1 MEAYDKDSKMTR
13 FEKEFKVSMKLIKP
27 DKYVASR
34 TPMFVVLQ
42 TLNKVSPVLPKACYI
57 VAMYPENKE
66 KNRYQDILA
75 CK

>member
-1 MEAYDKDSKMTR
+1 MQ
-13 FEKEFKVSMKLIKP
+13 
-27 DKYVASR
+27 
-34 TPMFVVLQ
+34 TPIIVGLQ